1 VAGDGPDLRE
11 AAALTAR
18 EHQVLEFVARGLS
31 NPEIAAELFV
41 SENTV
46 KTHVAHLLEKLGLR
60 DRVQAVVYAYETGVV
75 EPGQTG

>member
-1 VAGDGPDLRE
+1 LEALLAPSVTRRLIAEFAGRGRRRAPDLRE

-18 EHQVLEFVARGLS
+18 EHQVLELVARGLS

-46 KTHVAHLLEKLGLR
+46 KTHFAHLLEKLGLR
-60 DRVQAVVYAYETGVV
+60 D
-75 EPGQTG
+75 